1 MSGSPV
7 YAVRSGAYR
16 GSDGLLRTGIS
27 GSIKKF
33 LGVYSEQI
41 QAAEL
46 GGVWKA
52 EAVMALYDSL
62 P

>member
-1 MSGSPV
+1 MGSG
-7 YAVRSGAYR
+7 
-16 GSDGLLRTGIS
+16 
-27 GSIKKF
+27 GSIKKL
-33 LGVYSEQI
+33 LGVYSEQN

>member
-1 MSGSPV
+1 M
-7 YAVRSGAYR
+7 
-16 GSDGLLRTGIS
+16 
-27 GSIKKF
+27 KKF
-33 LGVYSEQI
+33 LGVYSEQM

-46 GGVWKA
+46 GAVWKA